1 MAFFRLIPNLT
12 IMAPKDFKELED
24 MMEFAVNVGKP
35 VVIRYPRGG
44 EGKEKFNQ
52 HKKIEYQ
59 KAEILKEGKD
69 VSIFAIGKTVER
81 AVRLSQMLEKE
92 GIVSEVINT
101 RFLKPFD
108 KESAIKSI
116 EKTKN
121 VITIEDGTTINGLST
136 TIKELIVNENLKNI
150 KINTYAYP
158 DKFIQHGTVEELE
171 KIYHQDAESIYKD
184 IMTIVDKKRQ
194 ENETMY
200 TCPQC
205 IKKVKNMNKQ
215 EFLKD
220 YKKQEDKL
228 CLSQVLDKIEFCESR
243 EKLEYTDFLDMYQV
257 ALVENFLRRIN
268 FKNYQLFGGYE
279 DSERKILIVY
289 PDKYNDSM
297 IEKNYSKMLKIL
309 RIELPEEEF
318 GKYSHRNYLG
328 GIVKLG
334 LRREKVGDILVSN
347 QGADIVVVSD
357 FAEVLKQELP
367 SLTRFENSKIEI
379 KEISD
384 IIKKEVKIEEV
395 SIIVPSLRLDNI
407 VSDLVKSSRSKAKQI
422 IEQERVFVN
431 GQNETKMAKQV
442 KIGDIITIR
451 GKGRFIVKE
460 QTGTTR
466 SGRAVLK
473 IEKYI

>member
-136 TIKELIVNENLKNI
+136 KNI
-150 KINTYAYP
+150 NINTYAYP

-194 ENETMY
+194 ENET
-200 TCPQC
+200 
-205 IKKVKNMNKQ
+205 I
-215 EFLKD
+215 
-220 YKKQEDKL
+220 
-228 CLSQVLDKIEFCESR
+228 
-243 EKLEYTDFLDMYQV
+243 
-257 ALVENFLRRIN
+257 
-268 FKNYQLFGGYE
+268 
-279 DSERKILIVY
+279 
-289 PDKYNDSM
+289 
-297 IEKNYSKMLKIL
+297 
-309 RIELPEEEF
+309 
-318 GKYSHRNYLG
+318 
-328 GIVKLG
+328 
-334 LRREKVGDILVSN
+334 
-347 QGADIVVVSD
+347 
-357 FAEVLKQELP
+357 
-367 SLTRFENSKIEI
+367 
-379 KEISD
+379 
-384 IIKKEVKIEEV
+384 
-395 SIIVPSLRLDNI
+395 
-407 VSDLVKSSRSKAKQI
+407 
-422 IEQERVFVN
+422 
-431 GQNETKMAKQV
+431 
-442 KIGDIITIR
+442 
-451 GKGRFIVKE
+451 
-460 QTGTTR
+460 
-466 SGRAVLK
+466 
-473 IEKYI
+473 